1 MYLRF
6 NYIKKLVIK
15 NILPELCVS
24 INHGLAAILD
34 IKQWSFLAVAIVCFI
49 AFVKFIINNKFFHQI
64 YDADI
69 LFFLFNFFIFLNNF
83 QTYLYFTFIPSNI
96 FIFEFFKIVSL
107 INWKW
112 TNETIFWS
120 FLKSNNF
127 HTINYIYWWKYK
139 NTKLFEIIFI
149 YC

>member
-1 MYLRF
+1 MWSR
-6 NYIKKLVIK
+6 
-15 NILPELCVS
+15 ILCSRTFCVS

-49 AFVKFIINNKFFHQI
+49 AFVKFIINSKFFHQI

-139 NTKLFEIIFI
+139 NIKLFEIIFI